1 MGLIA
6 AVVLGI
12 ILLVQYKEVSKVKKS
27 ILVSGQI
34 SSQGMQVK
42 NGFVYNVKVVMNNN
56 SVFYGEYLT
65 GDGSLVVGQF
75 TTFNAYFEDGK
86 MTVVDPR
93 KMKNFSLIFV
103 FFVIACFNLLR
114 AFGDAFAVLAC
125 AVVIASYAIKMMKRA
140 SKFKDS
146 QLETCY
152 VNRNIGVDTSS
163 FTVGADVNV
172 YEVAFNHNG
181 QWFKSTLRTSAMYQP
196 NDIVYCKVDHRDLDM
211 LAPDTMKQAKAYG
224 IIAGA
229 FTILFVLMLVFK

>member
-75 TTFNAYFEDGK
+75 TTFNAYFEDSK
-86 MTVVDPR
+86 MTVVDQR
-93 KMKNFSLIFV
+93 KMKNF
-103 FFVIACFNLLR
+103 
-114 AFGDAFAVLAC
+114 
-125 AVVIASYAIKMMKRA
+125 
-140 SKFKDS
+140 
-146 QLETCY
+146 
-152 VNRNIGVDTSS
+152 
-163 FTVGADVNV
+163 
-172 YEVAFNHNG
+172 
-181 QWFKSTLRTSAMYQP
+181 
-196 NDIVYCKVDHRDLDM
+196 
-211 LAPDTMKQAKAYG
+211 
-224 IIAGA
+224 
-229 FTILFVLMLVFK
+229 